1 MQHREGKIELSKC
14 QSGKVQEWDA
24 KGRKQLHPPDVK
36 TTKKADK
43 IEEFPLRKKIY
54 KITPLQKS
62 HF

>member
-1 MQHREGKIELSKC
+1 MMQHREGKIELSNI

-43 IEEFPLRKKIY
+43 IEEFPLRKEI
-54 KITPLQKS
+54 
-62 HF
+62 